1 MLMVKKKV
9 LACKTCLLGGEGRVE
24 GQISDEVMMRRT
36 VVLLCKQSKRQTN
49 RQPTDHKPM
58 TDRNNPMT
66 ITVTPIAE
74 RDERGGIAMTY
85 SLRGKARLM
94 RAQLARGHDPG
105 DEEKH
110 DHADD

>member
-1 MLMVKKKV
+1 
-9 LACKTCLLGGEGRVE
+9 
-24 GQISDEVMMRRT
+24 MMGRT

-49 RQPTDHKPM
+49 RRPIDHEPM

-74 RDERGGIAMTY
+74 RDEGAGFAMTY
-85 SLRGKARLM
+85 GLRGNARLM
-94 RAQLARGHDPG
+94 RARLARGHDPG